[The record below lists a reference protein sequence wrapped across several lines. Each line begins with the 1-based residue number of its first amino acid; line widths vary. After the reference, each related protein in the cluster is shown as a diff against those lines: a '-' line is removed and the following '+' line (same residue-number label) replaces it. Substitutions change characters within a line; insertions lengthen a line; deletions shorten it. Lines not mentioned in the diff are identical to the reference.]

1 MLSNHVYFQFVILNA
16 VKENNESLMVSIKA
30 DTLGTQLQLEHPS
43 RFGLPRNQAIN
54 YFEEMQ
60 YITVFFLVASAMLL
74 THSFAAPIT
83 AESDLSILPAAH
95 SRYLG
100 HIQQD
105 SVTVPD
111 PGFAKLFD
119 KIYTS
124 FYTVIA
130 KAIKNSNRDPKKV
143 EILKE
148 YIKRTRAL
156 ASPIAKFVRQ
166 YYPDDTAA
174 NNIINVIEKFLSSLD
189 KLIEEPGVSRKDTA
203 ILAKLM
209 KMLN

>member
-1 MLSNHVYFQFVILNA
+1 MI
-16 VKENNESLMVSIKA
+16 SIKA
-30 DTLGTQLQLEHPS
+30 DKLGTQLQLEHLS
-43 RFGLPRNQAIN
+43 RFGLLRNQAIN
-54 YFEEMQ
+54 YFEEMR
-60 YITVFFLVASAMLL
+60 YITVFFSVASAVLF
-74 THSFAAPIT
+74 THSFAAPWPIT

-100 HIQQD
+100 QIQQD
-105 SVTVPD
+105 AVTVPD
-111 PGFAKLFD
+111 PGVAKLFD

-143 EILKE
+143 EILRD
-148 YIKRTRAL
+148 YIKKTRAL
-156 ASPIAKFVRQ
+156 ASPVAKFVRQ